1 MLLGPIDAIRVFT
14 FDMRTARPFY
24 TDTLGLKAKL
34 TTDEIAIFDTGGARL
49 ILETANPD
57 DADERELVGRFV
69 GLSFA
74 VDNIDSVCTE
84 LQNRGARLDDPPA
97 QQDWGGTLAHIRD
110 PDGNVLTLVQYP

>member
-1 MLLGPIDAIRVFT
+1 MLLGPIDSIRVFT

-34 TTDEIAIFDTGGARL
+34 ITDDIAIFDTGGARL
-49 ILETANPD
+49 ILETADPE
-57 DADERELVGRFV
+57 DADERDLVGRFV

-97 QQDWGGTLAHIRD
+97 QQDWGGTLAHITD